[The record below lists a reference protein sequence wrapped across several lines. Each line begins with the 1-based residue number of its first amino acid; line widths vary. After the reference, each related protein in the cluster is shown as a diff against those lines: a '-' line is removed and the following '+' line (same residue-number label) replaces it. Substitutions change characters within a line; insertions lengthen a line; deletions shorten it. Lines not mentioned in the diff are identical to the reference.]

1 MNTRFVLE
9 LLLPH
14 LGPTQDAVGMKGK
27 EAECFKGRKAGSTHG
42 LLPVTDKETDCS
54 SVTSNPGA
62 ISDFSN

>member
-1 MNTRFVLE
+1 MNTWFVLE

-14 LGPTQDAVGMKGK
+14 LGPTQDAVGMKGR
-27 EAECFKGRKAGSTHG
+27 EAECFKGRKAGSTYG